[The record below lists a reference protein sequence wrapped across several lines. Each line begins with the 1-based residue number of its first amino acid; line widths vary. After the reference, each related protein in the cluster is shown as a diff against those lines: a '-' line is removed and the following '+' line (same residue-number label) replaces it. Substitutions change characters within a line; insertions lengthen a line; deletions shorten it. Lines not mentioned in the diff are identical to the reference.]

1 MINEF
6 LKYAIPSAFS
16 MFISA
21 LYTIIDGIFVGQG
34 VGDAALA
41 AVNIS
46 FTFYSNISRNG

>member
-34 VGDAALA
+34 ILEMPLA
-41 AVNIS
+41 QLI
-46 FTFYSNISRNG
+46 